1 MADNFHFVPRS
12 VSHKPSKTGKIS
24 RRKPRVGQTTSTEV
38 RGTSLSP
45 LGSNGI
51 ENLRKT
57 EEETLENNS
66 GSFASLVGEGHRD
79 EYDGDSTDIVYFS
92 KNQRWP
98 VEGEPICV
106 VCGRY
111 GEFICDETDADVC
124 SKECKAKNLHSTD
137 SRRSAQKQEGE
148 SSPAVDSS
156 DERSKTEQISAK
168 TIAAKCQEERTLGNI
183 SLASQETGIY
193 KYTVHPQIASLT
205 EDQVNDLRS
214 CMEISIKGDNVE
226 RPVMEFAHCNLSE
239 QLCENLK
246 ASGYVTPTP
255 VQMQVLPVALA
266 GRDLLVCAQT
276 GSGKTAAFLV
286 PMITRIYY
294 YIGRYCYIYML
305 KNCQNNEKWLDANAI
320 KSLCHYNQNLIVMK
334 NIT

>member
-24 RRKPRVGQTTSTEV
+24 RRKPRVGETTSTEV

-45 LGSNGI
+45 LGRHGI
-51 ENLRKT
+51 ENLRKI
-57 EEETLENNS
+57 EEETWENNS
-66 GSFASLVGEGHRD
+66 GSFASLVGEGNRD

-98 VEGEPICV
+98 VEGEPICA

-124 SKECKAKNLHSTD
+124 SKECKAKNLN

-148 SSPAVDSS
+148 SLPAVDSN

-168 TIAAKCQEERTLGNI
+168 TIAAKSQEERTLGNI

-226 RPVMEFAHCNLSE
+226 KPVMEFAHCDLSE
-239 QLCENLK
+239 QLYENLK

-294 YIGRYCYIYML
+294 NIGRYYLYTL
-305 KNCQNNEKWLDANAI
+305 KNYQNSEKFVISSGI
-320 KSLCHYNQNLIVMK
+320 KL
-334 NIT
+334 